1 MSATRSARQL
11 ALRRPDRRRQCHI
24 DLAVGPTAWWDPA
37 ARTVTCLECVRAL
50 GSVAPPEPV
59 PVDPGQPGASALRE
73 YERRRDA
80 RDRHAREKLG
90 AVGGLAAKVIDE
102 PASTRAWQQGG
113 NGEVRVG
120 ARLEKL
126 LAGTGVRL
134 LHDRRVPRHGHS
146 NIDHIA
152 IGPGGVTVIDTK
164 THRGKIRR
172 DWCGGLFVDR
182 RTILRING
190 RDQTKLI
197 TGVEKQIGYVRA
209 ALAKLDTNVSIDVAG
224 ALCFPTSTA
233 SHCSGGSKFAGFL
246 SMARSR
252 SRTSRR
258 GRAHWTAPPWTK
270 AGVTSPV
277 ISRRP
282 GRAISLLRF
291 EPVDFPRCR
300 GRRASPKVAA
310 FVAARVHRCTSSPA
324 TSRPAATRFSSAIFR
339 GHPLDLPPCMPSV
352 R

>member
-1 MSATRSARQL
+1 M
-11 ALRRPDRRRQCHI
+11 
-24 DLAVGPTAWWDPA
+24 
-37 ARTVTCLECVRAL
+37 
-50 GSVAPPEPV
+50 

-113 NGEVRVG
+113 NGEVPVG

-134 LHDRRVPRHGHS
+134 LHDRRVPGHGHA

-152 IGPGGVTVIDTK
+152 IGPDGVTVIDTK

-172 DWCGGLFVDR
+172 DWYGGLFVDR

-209 ALAKLDTNVSIDVAG
+209 ELAKLDTNVSIDVAG
-224 ALCFPTSTA
+224 ALCFPNVDGLPLFRRIEVRGVLVDGPKPVA
-233 SHCSGGSKFAGFL
+233 HFAAQQGSLDGAAVDESWCHL
-246 SMARSR
+246 ARN
-252 SRTSRR
+252 
-258 GRAHWTAPPWTK
+258 
-270 AGVTSPV
+270 
-277 ISRRP
+277 
-282 GRAISLLRF
+282 F
-291 EPVDFPRCR
+291 Q
-300 GRRASPKVAA
+300 AA
-310 FVAARVHRCTSSPA
+310 
-324 TSRPAATRFSSAIFR
+324 
-339 GHPLDLPPCMPSV
+339 
-352 R
+352 